1 MSCTIPAM
9 NEPTQKS
16 WKTPELLLVLMA
28 IAVPV
33 SFATWQ
39 TLLNNFAIEQA
50 SFTGKEIGI
59 LQSLREIPGFMA
71 FSVVFLLLIIKE
83 QKLAYVS
90 LALLGL
96 GTAITGLFPS
106 VIGLYITTVIMSIG
120 FHYYETLQTSL
131 SLQWIDKNRTAEMM
145 GKLIAVSSFASLIT
159 FLLIWLSD
167 EILHLDYKWIYIFM
181 GSLTILIAFIAS
193 QLYPLFHQHTEQHK
207 HMVLRK
213 RYWLYYTLTFMSGAR
228 RQIFVVFA
236 GFLMV
241 EKFNYSVSDI
251 ALLFMINGALN
262 IFFAQRIGKL
272 IGRIGERKSLI
283 IEYTGLVLVFA
294 GYGLVENANLAA
306 GLYILDHLFFALAI
320 ALKTY
325 FQKIA
330 DPADI
335 ASTAGVS
342 FSINHIAAVVI
353 PAAFGLVWLISPSI
367 VFYCGAVMAFIS
379 LLLSFLIPLRPGY
392 GYETRFKH

>member
-1 MSCTIPAM
+1 MTTTSL
-9 NEPTQKS
+9 EK
-16 WKTPELLLVLMA
+16 WHKPELLLLLMT
-28 IAVPV
+28 IAVPL

-39 TLLNNFAIEQA
+39 TLLNNFAIEMTG
-50 SFTGKEIGI
+50 FTGKEIGV

-71 FSVVFLLLIIKE
+71 FTVVFILLFIKE
-83 QKLAYVS
+83 QRLAYIS

-106 VIGLYITTVIMSIG
+106 IIGLYITTVIMSIG
-120 FHYYETLQTSL
+120 FHYYETLQSSL
-131 SLQWIDKNRTAEMM
+131 TLQWIDKENTAETM
-145 GKLIAVSSFASLIT
+145 GRLIAAGSFASI
-159 FLLIWLSD
+159 FSFSLIWLAD
-167 EILHLDYKWIYIFM
+167 HFLQLDYQWIYLFM
-181 GSLTILIAFIAS
+181 GALTVIIALSTWLI
-193 QLYPLFHQHTEQHK
+193 YPHFPQHTEQHK

-241 EKFNYSVSDI
+241 EKFGYSVSDI
-251 ALLFMINGALN
+251 ALLFMINGVLN
-262 IFFAQRIGKL
+262 IFFARRIGKL

-283 IEYTGLVLVFA
+283 IEYIGLILVFI
-294 GYGLVENANLAA
+294 GYGLVENEYLAA
-306 GLYILDHLFFALAI
+306 GLYILDHLFFAMAI

-330 DPADI
+330 GAADF

-353 PAAFGLVWLISPSI
+353 PASFGLVWLLSPSI
-367 VFYCGAVMAFIS
+367 VFYCGAAMAFIS
-379 LLLSFLIPLRPGY
+379 LLLSLLIPFKPEIGR
-392 GYETRFKH
+392 ETCFQN

>member
-1 MSCTIPAM
+1 MQNMDSTS
-9 NEPTQKS
+9 QKS
-16 WKTPELLLVLMA
+16 WQKPELLLILMA

-33 SFATWQ
+33 SFASWQ

-71 FSVVFLLLIIKE
+71 FSVVFMLLFIKE
-83 QKLAYVS
+83 QRLAYIS
-90 LALLGL
+90 LILLGL

-106 VIGLYITTVIMSIG
+106 VLGLYITTIIMSTG
-120 FHYYETLQTSL
+120 FHYVETLQTSL
-131 SLQWIDKNRTAEMM
+131 SLQWIDKKNTAEVM
-145 GKLIAVSSFASLIT
+145 GKLIAAGSFASITSFLI
-159 FLLIWLSD
+159 IWLSD
-167 EILHLDYKWIYIFM
+167 EFLQLDYKWIYIFM
-181 GSLTILIAFIAS
+181 GSLTVFIALLAAK
-193 QLYPLFHQHTEQHK
+193 LYPFFPQHTEQHK

-213 RYWLYYTLTFMSGAR
+213 RYWLYYTLIFMSGAR

-241 EKFNYSVSDI
+241 EKFGYSVSDI
-251 ALLFMINGALN
+251 ALLFMVNGILN

-272 IGRIGERKSLI
+272 IGRIGEKKSLM
-283 IEYTGLVLVFA
+283 IEYTGLILVFT
-294 GYGLVENANLAA
+294 GYALVENENIAA
-306 GLYILDHLFFALAI
+306 GLYILDHLFFAMAI

-342 FSINHIAAVVI
+342 FSINHIAAVFIPVI
-353 PAAFGLVWLISPSI
+353 FGLIWLISPAI
-367 VFYCGAVMAFIS
+367 VFYCGAAIAFIS
-379 LLLSFLIPLRPGY
+379 LLLSLLIPTKPEAGR
-392 GYETRFKH
+392 EICFKQ